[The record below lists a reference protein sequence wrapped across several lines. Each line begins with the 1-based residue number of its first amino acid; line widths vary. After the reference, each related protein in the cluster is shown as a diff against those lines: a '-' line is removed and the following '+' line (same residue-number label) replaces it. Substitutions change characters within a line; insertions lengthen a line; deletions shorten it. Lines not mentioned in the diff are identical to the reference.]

1 MSAQT
6 RTEASERAIQIAN
19 RLLTERRL
27 SPWESG
33 YLRGM
38 QPHTPTPTQLEVI
51 ERLAVKYKLGL
62 TKERETSERET
73 THTIR

>member
-6 RTEASERAIQIAN
+6 HLEASERAIQIAN

-33 YLRGM
+33 YLRGL

-51 ERLAVKYKLGL
+51 ERLAVKYNLDL
-62 TKERETSERET
+62 ATEREAVSER
-73 THTIR
+73 